1 MHALPIAW
9 ERHLTQGGKTLDP
22 KVDLQLWAGVCGE
35 REREGRERIV
45 GQYCQR
51 TGYNYLLQRSG
62 QLPNFP
68 QIDLIGSGRR
78 QISRPRRRFLHEWKG
93 GSQRVEAA
101 IFRSSQLNK

>member
-62 QLPNFP
+62 QLP
-68 QIDLIGSGRR
+68 
-78 QISRPRRRFLHEWKG
+78 ISRRLISLAAEEGRFPARADAFSMNGKVVANEWRPL
-93 GSQRVEAA
+93 SLEAA
-101 IFRSSQLNK
+101 N